1 MVSSSAKSLKA
12 KAFNRDYKEHD
23 FSEGG
28 QQDNLN
34 LDKAVTKPA
43 QTLCNHEVIIRERGY
58 VIGLKKKSKFKS
70 PRTLR

>member
-34 LDKAVTKPA
+34 LDRAVTKHCTNLVQPLSDN
-43 QTLCNHEVIIRERGY
+43 QRKSLCHRVEEEVKVQI
-58 VIGLKKKSKFKS
+58 
-70 PRTLR
+70 T